1 MNALPVQVSCS
12 EGRAR
17 VGERLNAEQDGRP
30 LPPDSNPGKRLRS
43 SGVVDKRGQPRDD
56 AGKEGKRRRETVGE
70 DERGQRAG
78 RRRQARRV
86 RWKDDAVLVSVR
98 LIYKTTEEEASHADL
113 SHEEE
118 GKMLRRNPMPLLE
131 WYCPKRG

>member
-17 VGERLNAEQDGRP
+17 EGERLNAEQDGRP
-30 LPPDSNPGKRLRS
+30 LPPNSNPGKRVRS
-43 SGVVDKRGQPRDD
+43 PGVVDERGQPRD
-56 AGKEGKRRRETVGE
+56 AGKEGKRRREGVGE
-70 DERGQRAG
+70 DKRGQRTG
-78 RRRQARRV
+78 RRQARRV
-86 RWKDDAVLVSVR
+86 RWKDDADLVSVR

-118 GKMLRRNPMPLLE
+118 GKMLRRKPMPLLE
-131 WYCPKRG
+131 WYSPKRA